1 MTDSPTEAPLPEA
14 APMAA
19 LDRLL
24 ERIRERSARFDAML
38 DEQPPVLPCPVHGA
52 DSSVLDREAS
62 LKAARPVH
70 TCPQCA
76 VDQRLRRHADRLD
89 DAGVPPDV
97 RHATLTNFDTERPG
111 VVTEPGFNPPAKFL
125 QAAHDFAEGRVRNVL
140 FCGTPG
146 IGKGHLAA
154 ALASAELEK
163 GRRVRWVECARL
175 FADYHRAYKTGDPDR
190 ILQPLIRADLLILD
204 ELCLRDLPAD
214 GEEILF
220 TLFDTRQKTAR
231 RTLCLG
237 NKSAQETR
245 HWLGDRISDR
255 LRSGGVTFCY
265 GSWKS
270 MRGGVGDGAV
280 GEF

>member
-1 MTDSPTEAPLPEA
+1 MTDSPTEQPLPEV
-14 APMAA
+14 APMSG
-19 LDRLL
+19 LDLLL
-24 ERIRERSARFDAML
+24 ERIRERSARFEAML

-52 DSSVLDREAS
+52 DRRVLDRDAS

-70 TCPQCA
+70 TCARC
-76 VDQRLRRHADRLD
+76 DGERLLRRHAERMD

-154 ALASAELEK
+154 ALARAELEK
-163 GRRVRWVECARL
+163 GRRVRWLECARL
-175 FADYHRAYKTGDPDR
+175 FADYHRAYKTDTTAQ
-190 ILQPLIRADLLILD
+190 IMHPLIRADLLILD

-220 TLFDTRQKTAR
+220 TLFDGRQKSAR
-231 RTLCLG
+231 PTICLG
-237 NKSAQETR
+237 NKSAHETR
-245 HWLGDRISDR
+245 HWLGSRISDR

-265 GSWKS
+265 GSWQS
-270 MRGGVGDGAV
+270 MRGGAGDGA
-280 GEF
+280 EF